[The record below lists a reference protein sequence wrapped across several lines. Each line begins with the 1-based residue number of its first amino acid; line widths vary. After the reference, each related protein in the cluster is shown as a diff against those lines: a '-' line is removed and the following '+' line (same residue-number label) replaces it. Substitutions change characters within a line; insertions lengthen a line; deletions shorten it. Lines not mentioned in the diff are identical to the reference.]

1 MTYNEFKNKYN
12 GRLLDYDGSYGGQCW
27 DLAQYYFTKCL
38 ELPANILSGCG
49 YVGNMLKEPKLS
61 LLLKYFDE
69 VPTTNM
75 YPGDVVIWEKHHIA
89 IFDNWDGKSCW
100 YLSQNNAGTGENPK
114 GATEITRV
122 GLSGVARAF
131 RKKGTKKE
139 ESKPIIKY
147 LNISPEAD
155 YRTIYK
161 NTTLTPENSIA
172 KIKPKKYGGLSYKIL
187 KDCGN
192 NIVKIK
198 TDMFGEG
205 YISSKEK
212 YYCTVDDKPKYK
224 HGCY

>member
-1 MTYNEFKNKYN
+1 MTYKEFKNKYN

-139 ESKPIIKY
+139 EPKPIIKY
-147 LNISPEAD
+147 LS
-155 YRTIYK
+155 RCR
-161 NTTLTPENSIA
+161 L
-172 KIKPKKYGGLSYKIL
+172 
-187 KDCGN
+187 
-192 NIVKIK
+192 
-198 TDMFGEG
+198 
-205 YISSKEK
+205 
-212 YYCTVDDKPKYK
+212 
-224 HGCY
+224 